1 LGRSPS
7 ARAVLLAASLSAA
20 VLAAADEPPVVA
32 DRPGFG
38 ESASAVPPRH
48 VQVEVGAT
56 WAHVDGATS
65 DGDFTEA
72 LLRVGLAKEVELR
85 VVAPDY
91 FRSWG
96 DLGVGTGWTDMAVGV
111 KGHVAAG
118 ENELAL
124 RGTVYLPT
132 GSPNLSSSRVDPE
145 LAVAWSRDLSKRW
158 SAGATV
164 GERWL
169 RKFHQRLTSPSA
181 SVGLGLS
188 PRWSTFLE
196 YGGNF
201 GRGVRPVHRLD
212 HGYTWSPTARS
223 QLDASIGIALSP
235 AAPDFFVEAGY
246 VRRF

>member
-1 LGRSPS
+1 VGRGLG
-7 ARAVLLAASLSAA
+7 ARAA
-20 VLAAADEPPVVA
+20 VLAISLWPGLVAADEAPLVA

-56 WAHVDGATS
+56 WAHVDGETN

-72 LLRVGLAKEVELR
+72 LVRVGLGKELELR

-96 DLGVGTGWTDMAVGV
+96 DLGAGTGWTDMAVGV

-118 ENELAL
+118 DNDVAV
-124 RGTVYLPT
+124 RGTLYLPT
-132 GSPNLSSSRVDPE
+132 GSPNLSSDRVDPE
-145 LAVAWSRDLSKRW
+145 LAVAWSRDLTKRW

-169 RKFHQRLTSPSA
+169 RQYHQSLTSPSG
-181 SVGLGLS
+181 SIGLS
-188 PRWSTFLE
+188 LGARWGTFVE
-196 YGGNF
+196 YGASF
-201 GRGVRPVHRLD
+201 GRGVRPIHRLD
-212 HGYTWSPTARS
+212 HGYTWSKSAHS
-223 QLDASIGIALSP
+223 QLDASIGVALSP